1 MLDKD
6 VDYINYV
13 VLCKRCVCV
22 CENTG
27 EMPSTRRGAG
37 S

>member
-13 VLCKRCVCV
+13 VLCKRCVC
-22 CENTG
+22 ENTG
-27 EMPSTRRGAG
+27 EMPSTRRGVG